1 VTGKTAMT
9 DHPQARLQHILEDLA
24 KHGRVTVK
32 ELAAVFSV
40 SPETVRR
47 DLKQLEMEGHLRCIY
62 GGGVTPRRDADQPI
76 SQRMRV
82 NAREKAKI
90 ATLAAKH
97 LRDHTKI
104 FVDTGTTM
112 LALSR
117 YLVDRPAIKI
127 YTNSLDII
135 QTLSAAESSDVVAV
149 GGVLRHSYRA
159 FLGTDTINVIR
170 EHLFDIAFVSA
181 VTVDVNLGFMDL
193 GEEEALVRRAL
204 RRHAKQIVMLA
215 DSSKFGRQGNFCTYN
230 FRDVDLLITD
240 APPRADF
247 LERLEE
253 AQVKVIYA

>member
-1 VTGKTAMT
+1 MT
-9 DHPQARLQHILEDLA
+9 DHPQTRLQHILEELA

-32 ELAAVFSV
+32 ELAMEFSV

-90 ATLAAKH
+90 ASLAAKH

-104 FVDTGTTM
+104 FLDSGTTM

-117 YLVDRPAIKI
+117 YLVDRPLINV

-135 QTLSAAESSDVVAV
+135 QTLSAVESSNVVAV
-149 GGVLRHSYRA
+149 GGILRPSYRA
-159 FLGTDTINVIR
+159 FLGTDTLNVIR

-193 GEEEALVRRAL
+193 GEDEALVRRAL
-204 RRHAKQIVMLA
+204 RRHAKQVVMLA

-247 LERLEE
+247 LEKLEE

>member
-1 VTGKTAMT
+1 MT
-9 DHPQARLQHILEDLA
+9 DHPQARLQHILEELA

-32 ELAAVFSV
+32 ALAAEFSV

-90 ATLAAKH
+90 ATLAARE

-104 FVDTGTTM
+104 FLDSGTTM

-117 YLVDRPAIKI
+117 YLVDRPLINI

-135 QTLSAAESSDVVAV
+135 QTLSGVESNNVVAV
-149 GGVLRHSYRA
+149 GGVLRPSYRA
-159 FLGTDTINVIR
+159 FLGTDTLNVIR

-193 GEEEALVRRAL
+193 GEDEALVRRAL
-204 RRHAKQIVMLA
+204 RRHAKQVVMLA

-247 LERLEE
+247 LEKLEE
-253 AQVKVIYA
+253 AQVKVMYA